1 MINDSSVPNYELSHL
16 SINAI
21 PSSSCATKFNESLEN
36 NHSIYTIKYEGD
48 VINFEPNSN
57 INDPDYKE
65 KVNNFDFN
73 L

>member
-16 SINAI
+16 SINTI
-21 PSSSCATKFNESLEN
+21 PSSSCATKFDEFLEN

-48 VINFEPNSN
+48 VINFELGSD
-57 INDPDYKE
+57 INDTNYKE